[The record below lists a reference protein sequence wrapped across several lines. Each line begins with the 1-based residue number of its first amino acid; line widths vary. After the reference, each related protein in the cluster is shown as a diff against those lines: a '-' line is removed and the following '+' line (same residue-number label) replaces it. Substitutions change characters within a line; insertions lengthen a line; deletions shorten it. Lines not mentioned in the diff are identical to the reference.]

1 MLAPEQQSR
10 IGTFSPRNDV
20 PPPPGLKP
28 LFSYALANDY
38 RDFVTNERL
47 LADLRQ
53 RFEAAI
59 GPIRNAG
66 GVR

>member
-1 MLAPEQQSR
+1 
-10 IGTFSPRNDV
+10 V
-20 PPPPGLKP
+20 
-28 LFSYALANDY
+28 ANGY
-38 RDFVTNERL
+38 RDFVTDERL
-47 LADLRQ
+47 LADLRK